1 MELWEERLSYEPVCK
16 YDPRFK
22 NPLGNVEADPFIW
35 PEGRDAGFPNGKIY
49 PVIEKARGTV

>member
-22 NPLGNVEADPFIW
+22 NPLGNVEVDPSVRPQGW
-35 PEGRDAGFPNGKIY
+35 DAGIPNGKIY
-49 PVIEKARGTV
+49 KVIEKARGII